1 MEDKS
6 LENLFAQLD
15 AESQTEAKTEEP
27 AEEPAEAGTDP
38 GDNKERVKLEVEQI
52 LASKDWTETEK
63 RMLQATKF
71 LHDLEYALV
80 ERDLIRRG
88 VISAEEPELTEQDI
102 AEAGEKLKAYVARDE
117 AIRAEIKRRG
127 GRGIKVP
134 APDWM
139 KERAKRGDV
148 KLDPED
154 FIAISKYIAEYYLNA
169 LKKKD
174 EAEPEPPQVN
184 FIQTD
189 KLDYPLDKPNSVV
202 WNWLAGADK
211 NGQLTLGIDTSK
223 NATGKEPL
231 ILYSINFDALED
243 VRITKTLTPFDK
255 RVYVAVAALYNAGN
269 EIITATQIYKMMGY
283 KGRPGDDDLQAIND
297 SLTKMGAA
305 RLYIDTDKENRKY
318 PKYTRFKY
326 DAALLPFERKTAYIN
341 GKLAESAI
349 HPFREPPLITFASQ
363 RKQVTTITRALLES
377 PVSKTEANLRLEDYL
392 LERIGRMKNSKGV
405 PRKMLF
411 ATIFEQCKITAPM
424 QKQRAPE
431 KIRRYLDHYKE
442 VGWIDNY
449 REEKDGVT
457 IVLKS
462 L

>member
-15 AESQTEAKTEEP
+15 AEAKTEAKTEEP

-38 GDNKERVKLEVEQI
+38 REDEAMEI
-52 LASKDWTETEK
+52 LKATNAIFFAELK
-63 RMLQATKF
+63 R
-71 LHDLEYALV
+71 ALV
-80 ERDLIRRG
+80 ERDLMRSGAIGKDPGLADEEAHKARNRALQEAIKKARVKIKLEPPDWLKENGPGILDLTPEG
-88 VISAEEPELTEQDI
+88 VNRLARYL
-102 AEAGEKLKAYVARDE
+102 AEAIVSGQKDDKGKEQPP
-117 AIRAEIKRRG
+117 
-127 GRGIKVP
+127 KV
-134 APDWM
+134 
-139 KERAKRGDV
+139 
-148 KLDPED
+148 
-154 FIAISKYIAEYYLNA
+154 NA
-169 LKKKD
+169 
-174 EAEPEPPQVN
+174 Q
-184 FIQTD
+184 QTN
-189 KLDYPLDKPNSVV
+189 KLDYPLDKPNSVI

-318 PKYTRFKY
+318 PKYARFKY

-405 PRKMLF
+405 SRKMLF

-462 L
+462 S